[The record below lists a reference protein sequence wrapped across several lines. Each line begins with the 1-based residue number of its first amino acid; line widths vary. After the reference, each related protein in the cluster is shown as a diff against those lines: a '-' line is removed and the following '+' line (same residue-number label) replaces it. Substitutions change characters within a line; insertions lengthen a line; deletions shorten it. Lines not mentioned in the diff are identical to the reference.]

1 MSSFEFLVDDWLGAS
16 FNTSNVVAHWVQAS
30 LGWVDFNDALKCLL
44 TTGKLVLPE
53 YALRLAFL

>member
-1 MSSFEFLVDDWLGAS
+1 MDDWLGAS